1 MVNKGNLAELFTGLE
16 WLKYGNPY
24 DRESLYYWHRETS
37 NSNAEVD
44 YVVQIGASLVPVEVK
59 SSGKGRMQSMHRFMD
74 EKKSERGI
82 RISMENFGHFNQ
94 IDVVPLYAIHKIR
107 LAKI

>member
-1 MVNKGNLAELFTGLE
+1 
-16 WLKYGNPY
+16 
-24 DRESLYYWHRETS
+24 
-37 NSNAEVD
+37 
-44 YVVQIGASLVPVEVK
+44 
-59 SSGKGRMQSMHRFMD
+59 MD